1 MGCGWLW
8 LLLALLAGLWAQPGR
23 AGHCQDGQLRLGW
36 GGGTKCC
43 PNCSWELGNPE
54 PCEAARDPDCK
65 CPRGYSCAD
74 EACQFCRELPRCELG
89 WEPSRSGNLG
99 MGMGSGVGMG
109 QALPVLPGA
118 AAFCQELLRCEPG
131 WEPSRI
137 GTVNFQF
144 GCKPCRNGSYSSSRN
159 SWCRNWTDC
168 ESSGFIMLWAGNSTH
183 NSVCSLPVRALE
195 PARIPLEFSSGS
207 VLAVLAAAAVFVLVL
222 LTVLLHFCIWSLRR
236 DKTFPAGDPGH
247 NFPQAS
253 PQLPLQGEESH
264 SIQFPEEE
272 HGDKTAEE
280 KLSILSLKIYSE
292 LS

>member
-1 MGCGWLW
+1 MGCGCRW
-8 LLLALLAGLWAQPGR
+8 LLLALLAGLWARLGR

-43 PNCSWELGNPE
+43 PHCSWEPGNPE

-65 CPRGYSCAD
+65 CPLGYSCAD
-74 EACQFCRELPRCELG
+74 EPCQ
-89 WEPSRSGNLG
+89 
-99 MGMGSGVGMG
+99 
-109 QALPVLPGA
+109 
-118 AAFCQELLRCEPG
+118 FCQELPRCEPG

-144 GCKPCRNGSYSSSRN
+144 GCEPCQNGSYSSSRN

-168 ESSGFIMLWAGNSTH
+168 ESSGFIMLRAGNSTH

-222 LTVLLHFCIWSLRR
+222 LTLLLHFCIWSLRR
-236 DKTFPAGDPGH
+236 DKTFPAGDPGY
-247 NFPQAS
+247 NFQRAPL
-253 PQLPLQGEESH
+253 QLPFQGEESH